1 MKKTYKEA
9 VTEKTNTTHIN
20 NVAILGNSIISLNRG
35 IKSEFNKTLR
45 IGRERFEHFPGALS
59 KDLLH
64 CIDSTLERM
73 SFEAAIMHVG
83 INNKLYDSSLR
94 QINLLLQTIREIGKK
109 CMSYKIKYAFISS
122 LTFNTRMSHTLL
134 NQVNKMIE
142 RVCLENGYYYINN
155 GNACENDLFRDGL
168 YLQVSGKKILSQNFI
183 VNLQTCDTFLK
194 K

>member
-1 MKKTYKEA
+1 
-9 VTEKTNTTHIN
+9 
-20 NVAILGNSIISLNRG
+20 
-35 IKSEFNKTLR
+35 
-45 IGRERFEHFPGALS
+45 
-59 KDLLH
+59 
-64 CIDSTLERM
+64 
-73 SFEAAIMHVG
+73 
-83 INNKLYDSSLR
+83 
-94 QINLLLQTIREIGKK
+94 
-109 CMSYKIKYAFISS
+109 MSYKIKYAFISS

-155 GNACENDLFRDGL
+155 GNVCENDLFKDGL